1 VEKYCRAEQATDENM
16 AHAHCVLDTKKK
28 KKNKLRIRGA
38 TQKFGEFDH
47 KKSFL
52 P

>member
-1 VEKYCRAEQATDENM
+1 MLVKYGA
-16 AHAHCVLDTKKK
+16 L
-28 KKNKLRIRGA
+28 KLKHTHTNLRGA
-38 TQKFGEFDH
+38 TQKFREFDH